1 MDRAEAQKALQA
13 CIADEQAYQFTS
25 FSHRDAW
32 ELGHALVDAC
42 EKMGAPLA
50 VEIEINHVIVFRYD
64 PDGTGA

>member
-1 MDRAEAQKALQA
+1 MGRAETMERPVQEALRD
-13 CIADEQAYQFTS
+13 CIADEQTYQFTH

-50 VEIEINHVIVFRYD
+50 V
-64 PDGTGA
+64 